1 MARPQRYTWY
11 PHKCHFPAT
20 ALRESISADSKLPGR
35 GPLHAIQFAALLVAY
50 CSGRDRASFHASRNY
65 ATIPGLA
72 LPHSSCC
79 FFDNHDLD
87 DVLSIALAHCG
98 IAGRFGNGAV
108 GSAALFLRAKTPR
121 SFAMK
126 KNCTALSIAL
136 GLVSALTVCA
146 QENPE
151 VAPRAIPLNT
161 GPNDVAHFLAGMPIP
176 ENSSLAPLT
185 RDPAWQAHAAFF
197 EEQFSKV
204 HLRQLQKLHG
214 WQATYL
220 PESAQPKPV
229 VFYMFSGP
237 DFLYVDQ
244 FFPRAAVYVLCGKEA
259 LGPPPDPLRIANLS
273 GALGNLE
280 NAMKS
285 SLNTT
290 YFITQDMKVDLH
302 AQNLN
307 GVLPILYT
315 CIARADKSITNVSF
329 GSLNSGGV
337 FEGAAP
343 GRKGGSTP
351 GVRIRYTDNQSG
363 SAQTLYYFTT
373 DISDGGIKATP
384 GFLKFCQRLG
394 TGASFLK
401 SPSYLLFESGFATI
415 RNFILDHS
423 NMIVQDDSG
432 IPLAYFDPNKWN
444 LRFFGVYF
452 SPIDMFKQH
461 YQPRLRELYQ
471 QSNPPPL
478 DFGFGY
484 RWNYKEANL
493 SVATRK

>member
-1 MARPQRYTWY
+1 
-11 PHKCHFPAT
+11 
-20 ALRESISADSKLPGR
+20 
-35 GPLHAIQFAALLVAY
+35 
-50 CSGRDRASFHASRNY
+50 
-65 ATIPGLA
+65 
-72 LPHSSCC
+72 
-79 FFDNHDLD
+79 
-87 DVLSIALAHCG
+87 
-98 IAGRFGNGAV
+98 
-108 GSAALFLRAKTPR
+108 
-121 SFAMK
+121 MK

-136 GLVSALTVCA
+136 GLVSGLTVCA

-161 GPNDVAHFLAGMPIP
+161 GPNDVAHFLAGMPVP

-220 PESAQPKPV
+220 PESAQSKPV

-302 AQNLN
+302 EQNLN
-307 GVLPILYT
+307 GVLPILYAF
-315 CIARADKSITNVSF
+315 IARADKSITNVTF
-329 GSLNSGGV
+329 GSLSSGGA
-337 FEGAAP
+337 FQEAAP
-343 GRKGGSTP
+343 GKKGSSVS

-363 SAQTLYYFTT
+363 DSQTMYYFST

-384 GFLKFCQRLG
+384 GFLKFGQRLG
-394 TGASFLK
+394 VGSSLLK
-401 SPSYLLFESGFATI
+401 SSSYLMFENGFAAI
-415 RNFILDHS
+415 RNFILEHS
-423 NMIVQDDSG
+423 NRIVQDDSG

-444 LRFFGVYF
+444 VHLFGVYLG
-452 SPIDMFKQH
+452 PIELFKQH
-461 YQPRLRELYQ
+461 HQPRLQELFQ
-471 QSNPPPL
+471 QGNPSPL
-478 DFGFGY
+478 EFGFGY
-484 RWNYKEANL
+484 RWNYKEAHL
-493 SVATRK
+493 MVAERK